1 MKSPPKPGGLFLFH
15 TLLIFNFDRSI
26 KPDGMNL
33 IFFDDQTRENLLPL
47 TFTRPV
53 CELRVGILTIRDKW
67 EKQLN
72 LKGSFVTEEY
82 LREKFPLSIGE
93 DNLFIN
99 GSILPDKN
107 LLNSIRNLKT
117 DSRLMSG
124 EIILAQRLAGTA
136 LKGFE
141 KNQNLPSA
149 ETINYP
155 DKINKIDF
163 SWDLFARNEQAISDD
178 FAFLTA
184 GRKSQPVPVSNKCI
198 QPENIFL
205 EEGVKVEC
213 AILNA
218 STGPIYL
225 AKDSEVM
232 EGAMIRGPFSL
243 GEHAQVKMGA
253 KIYGATTIG
262 PECRVGGEISNSVIL
277 GYSNKGHDGFLGNS
291 VLGEWCNLGADSN
304 NSNLKNNYSKVK
316 VWSYKE
322 EQFINTGLQFCGLIM
337 GDHSKCSI
345 NTMFNTGTVVGV
357 SANIYGNGFPPKFV
371 PSFSWGGS
379 EGFKTYRIEEA
390 IEVAQRVYERRKM
403 DFNATEQRILKHLF
417 DFTTKYRAW

>member
-26 KPDGMNL
+26 KPNGMNL

-47 TFTRPV
+47 THTRPV

-82 LREKFPLSIGE
+82 LSEKFPLNLGE

-99 GSILPDKN
+99 GSVLPDKN
-107 LLNSIRNLKT
+107 LVAGIRDLKT
-117 DSRLMSG
+117 GSRLMSG
-124 EIILAQRLAGTA
+124 EMILAQRVAGTA
-136 LKGFE
+136 LTGFE
-141 KNQNLPSA
+141 KSANLPLA

-155 DKINKIDF
+155 EKVNKIEY
-163 SWDLFARNEQAISDD
+163 SWDLFARNEQAIADD

-184 GRKSQPVPVSNKCI
+184 GRKSQPIPVSNKCI

-390 IEVAQRVYERRKM
+390 IEVAQRVYERRKK
-403 DFNATEQRILKHLF
+403 DFNATEQKILKHLF

>member
-47 TFTRPV
+47 TYTRPV

-72 LKGSFVTEEY
+72 LKGSFVTQDY
-82 LREKFPLSIGE
+82 LREKFPMNLGE

-107 LLNSIRNLKT
+107 LVAGIRDLKT
-117 DSRLMSG
+117 GSRLMSG
-124 EIILAQRLAGTA
+124 EIILAQRVAGTA
-136 LKGFE
+136 LEGFE
-141 KNQNLPSA
+141 KSAKLPAA

-155 DKINKIDF
+155 EKVNKIEY
-163 SWDLFARNEQAISDD
+163 SWDLFARNEQAIADD

-184 GRKSQPVPVSNKCI
+184 GRKSQPIPVSNKCI

-390 IEVAQRVYERRKM
+390 VEVAQRVYERRKM
-403 DFNATEQRILKHLF
+403 EFNAAEQKILKHLF